1 MHVEMEGLPKFLD
14 TRRGGGTVKKLLVWE
29 GGSQNLL

>member
-14 TRRGGGTVKKLLVWE
+14 TRRGGTVKKLLVWE
-29 GGSQNLL
+29 GGSENLL